1 MSHRH
6 TNADHVESISK
17 PVRFHHSL
25 ERTDFREDGNSFSD
39 FNSSK
44 NQPLTLQSKE
54 MIGEGNSLERA
65 KQILIIDDDD
75 DSCFA
80 IKACLESYFK
90 KEVGLTRFA
99 LQVTTFVDPI
109 TALAEFKPY
118 YYDLLLVD
126 INMPGVNGYELVEK
140 IVRLDLNIKVCFMTS
155 GEINYEAIT
164 EIRHPARSFGC
175 FIKKPAGGDYL
186 VNRVMQELL

>member
-1 MSHRH
+1 MSRRYP
-6 TNADHVESISK
+6 NDDPVGSVSK
-17 PVRFHHSL
+17 PVRFPHSL
-25 ERTDFREDGNSFSD
+25 EGTDSREYDTSYPD

-44 NQPLTLQSKE
+44 NEPLTLHSKE
-54 MIGEGNSLERA
+54 MIGEGISLQRA

-75 DSCFA
+75 DSCLA

-90 KEVGLTRFA
+90 KELWLGRFA
-99 LQVTTFVDPI
+99 LQVSAFVDPI
-109 TALAEFKPY
+109 VALAEFKPY

-164 EIRHPARSFGC
+164 EIRHPARSLGC
-175 FIKKPAGGDYL
+175 FIKKPAAGDYL

>member
-1 MSHRH
+1 
-6 TNADHVESISK
+6 
-17 PVRFHHSL
+17 
-25 ERTDFREDGNSFSD
+25 
-39 FNSSK
+39 
-44 NQPLTLQSKE
+44 
-54 MIGEGNSLERA
+54 MIGEGSSLGRA

-75 DSCFA
+75 DSCLA

-90 KEVGLTRFA
+90 KEVQPTGFA
-99 LQVTTFVDPI
+99 LQITTFADPI
-109 TALAEFKPY
+109 VALAEFKPY

-175 FIKKPAGGDYL
+175 FIKKPAAGDYL

>member
-1 MSHRH
+1 MSHGY
-6 TNADHVESISK
+6 ASDEPVGSISK

-25 ERTDFREDGNSFSD
+25 EGTDSHEYDNSYPD
-39 FNSSK
+39 LLSK
-44 NQPLTLQSKE
+44 SEPLTLQSKE
-54 MIGEGNSLERA
+54 MIGEGSSSLERA
-65 KQILIIDDDD
+65 KQILIIEDDD
-75 DSCFA
+75 DSCLA
-80 IKACLESYFK
+80 IKACLESYFR
-90 KEVGLTRFA
+90 KEVWPTGFA

-109 TALAEFKPY
+109 VALAEFKPY

-175 FIKKPAGGDYL
+175 FIKKPAAGDYL